1 MSKLIPSIAQ
11 CLALMDQY
19 AMLDNIRAHSLTVAK
34 VARSLLMGITETRES
49 GRNVP
54 DTDLV
59 LAGALL
65 HDIAKTPCLDNKCDH
80 ARIGRDICLEHGYPA
95 IGEIVREHVVLKDF
109 SIDRYAQGIFLAKEI
124 VYYADK
130 RVRHDSIVSLH
141 ERMAYIIERYGNQDN
156 FRHQQI
162 EENFQRCQILEHHL
176 FSLINF
182 TASELADKVATDKT
196 PHALDL
202 VTSKQSRTDGQDLPK
217 SCSDIT

>member
-1 MSKLIPSIAQ
+1 MSEPIPSIAQ
-11 CLALMDQY
+11 CLALMDRY
-19 AMLDNIRAHSLTVAK
+19 AMFDNIRAHSLTVAR
-34 VARSLLMGITETRES
+34 VAEALLTGMAETRVS
-49 GRNVP
+49 GTNVP

-65 HDIAKTPCLDNKCDH
+65 HDIAKTPCLENKCDH
-80 ARIGRDICLEHGYPA
+80 AKKGRDICLELGYPA

-109 SIDRYAQGIFLAKEI
+109 SIERYAQGIFFAKEI

-162 EENFQRCQILEHHL
+162 EENFQRCRILEQHL
-176 FSLINF
+176 FSHINF
-182 TASELADKVATDKT
+182 AASELAGKVATDKT
-196 PHALDL
+196 PHDL
-202 VTSKQSRTDGQDLPK
+202 NLATRE
-217 SCSDIT
+217 

>member
-1 MSKLIPSIAQ
+1 MSEPIPSIAQ
-11 CLALMDQY
+11 CLALMDRY
-19 AMLDNIRAHSLTVAK
+19 AMFDNIRAHSLTVAR
-34 VARSLLMGITETRES
+34 VAETLLTGMAETRVS
-49 GRNVP
+49 STNVP

-65 HDIAKTPCLDNKCDH
+65 HDIAKTLCLGNQCDH
-80 ARIGRDICLEHGYPA
+80 ARIGRDICLELGYPA

-109 SIDRYAQGIFLAKEI
+109 SIERYAQGIFFAKEI

-162 EENFQRCQILEHHL
+162 EENFQRCRILEQHL
-176 FSLINF
+176 FSHINF
-182 TASELADKVATDKT
+182 AATELADKVATKRT
-196 PHALDL
+196 PHDL
-202 VTSKQSRTDGQDLPK
+202 NLTTRE
-217 SCSDIT
+217 